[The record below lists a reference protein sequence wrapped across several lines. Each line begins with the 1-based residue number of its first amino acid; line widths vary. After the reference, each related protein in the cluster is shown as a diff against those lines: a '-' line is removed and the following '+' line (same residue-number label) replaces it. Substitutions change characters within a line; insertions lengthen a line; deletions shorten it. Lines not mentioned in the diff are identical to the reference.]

1 MLEERR
7 LLKELT
13 EGSEFSFNALYN
25 LWASRLYHFAFSYL
39 KSDSA
44 AKDVVQETF
53 VKIWSNRTSINPD
66 ASFKAYL
73 FTISYHYLLKELRR
87 QLNHPQMEDYLDF
100 KKDLISTDNV
110 EAKYDFDL
118 FLKELE
124 VAKQKLT
131 PRQREIFVL
140 NKEYNLSVTEIA
152 SRLSITEQV
161 VRNQLSA
168 ALKVLRNELS
178 NYSYLFILFTI
189 YF

>member
-1 MLEERR
+1 M
-7 LLKELT
+7 
-13 EGSEFSFNALYN
+13 
-25 LWASRLYHFAFSYL
+25 
-39 KSDSA
+39 
-44 AKDVVQETF
+44 
-53 VKIWSNRTSINPD
+53 
-66 ASFKAYL
+66 
-73 FTISYHYLLKELRR
+73 
-87 QLNHPQMEDYLDF
+87 DF
-100 KKDLISTDNV
+100 KKELISTDNV

>member
-1 MLEERR
+1 
-7 LLKELT
+7 
-13 EGSEFSFNALYN
+13 
-25 LWASRLYHFAFSYL
+25 
-39 KSDSA
+39 
-44 AKDVVQETF
+44 
-53 VKIWSNRTSINPD
+53 
-66 ASFKAYL
+66 
-73 FTISYHYLLKELRR
+73 
-87 QLNHPQMEDYLDF
+87 MEDYLDF
-100 KKDLISTDNV
+100 KKELISTDNV

>member
-1 MLEERR
+1 MLEEKR

-13 EGSEFSFNALYN
+13 EGSECSFNALYT
-25 LWASRLYHFAFSYL
+25 LWASRLYHFAFSFL

-53 VKIWSNRTSINPD
+53 VKIWTNRESINLD
-66 ASFKAYL
+66 TSFKAYL
-73 FTISYHYLLKELRR
+73 FTISYHFLLKELRR
-87 QLNHPQMEDYLDF
+87 QLNHPQMDSYLEVKQELVATD
-100 KKDLISTDNV
+100 DL

-124 VAKQKLT
+124 LAKQKLT
-131 PRQREIFVL
+131 PRQREIFIL
-140 NKEYNLSVTEIA
+140 NKEYNLSITAIA
-152 SRLSITEQV
+152 SQLSITEQV

-168 ALKVLRNELS
+168 ALKLLRSELS

-189 YF
+189 HF

>member
-1 MLEERR
+1 MLDEKK
-7 LLKELT
+7 LLKDLT
-13 EGSEFSFNALYN
+13 EGSELSFNALYN
-25 LWASRLYHFAFSYL
+25 LWVARLYRFVFSYL

-53 VKIWSNRTSINPD
+53 VKIWTNRASINPD
-66 ASFKAYL
+66 TSFKAYL

-87 QLNHPQMEDYLDF
+87 QLNHPQMENYLEI
-100 KKDLISTDNV
+100 KKGIVSAEDI

-124 VAKQKLT
+124 TAKQKLT
-131 PRQREIFVL
+131 SRQREIFVL
-140 NKEYNLSVTEIA
+140 NKEYNLSIAEIA
-152 SRLSITEQV
+152 IQLSITEQV

-168 ALKVLRNELS
+168 ALKVLRRELS

>member
-1 MLEERR
+1 
-7 LLKELT
+7 
-13 EGSEFSFNALYN
+13 
-25 LWASRLYHFAFSYL
+25 
-39 KSDSA
+39 
-44 AKDVVQETF
+44 
-53 VKIWSNRTSINPD
+53 
-66 ASFKAYL
+66 
-73 FTISYHYLLKELRR
+73 
-87 QLNHPQMEDYLDF
+87 MEDYLDF
-100 KKDLISTDNV
+100 KKELISTDNV

-168 ALKVLRNELS
+168 ALKLLRSELS

-189 YF
+189 HF

>member
-1 MLEERR
+1 
-7 LLKELT
+7 
-13 EGSEFSFNALYN
+13 
-25 LWASRLYHFAFSYL
+25 
-39 KSDSA
+39 
-44 AKDVVQETF
+44 
-53 VKIWSNRTSINPD
+53 
-66 ASFKAYL
+66 
-73 FTISYHYLLKELRR
+73 
-87 QLNHPQMEDYLDF
+87 MEDYLDF

>member
-1 MLEERR
+1 
-7 LLKELT
+7 
-13 EGSEFSFNALYN
+13 
-25 LWASRLYHFAFSYL
+25 
-39 KSDSA
+39 
-44 AKDVVQETF
+44 
-53 VKIWSNRTSINPD
+53 
-66 ASFKAYL
+66 
-73 FTISYHYLLKELRR
+73 
-87 QLNHPQMEDYLDF
+87 MEDYLDF
-100 KKDLISTDNV
+100 KKELISTDNV

-189 YF
+189 YFWKYVL

>member
-1 MLEERR
+1 
-7 LLKELT
+7 
-13 EGSEFSFNALYN
+13 
-25 LWASRLYHFAFSYL
+25 
-39 KSDSA
+39 
-44 AKDVVQETF
+44 
-53 VKIWSNRTSINPD
+53 
-66 ASFKAYL
+66 
-73 FTISYHYLLKELRR
+73 
-87 QLNHPQMEDYLDF
+87 MEDYLDF
-100 KKDLISTDNV
+100 KKELISTDDV

-124 VAKQKLT
+124 AAKQKLT

>member
-1 MLEERR
+1 M
-7 LLKELT
+7 
-13 EGSEFSFNALYN
+13 
-25 LWASRLYHFAFSYL
+25 

-53 VKIWSNRTSINPD
+53 VKIWTNRENINPD
-66 ASFKAYL
+66 SSFKAYL
-73 FTISYHYLLKELRR
+73 FTISYHFLLKELRR
-87 QLNHPQMEDYLDF
+87 QLNHPQMENFLEI
-100 KKDLISTDNV
+100 KKELVSAENI

-178 NYSYLFILFTI
+178 SYSYLFILFTI

>member
-13 EGSEFSFNALYN
+13 EGSELSFNTLYN
-25 LWASRLYHFAFSYL
+25 LWASRLYCFAFSYL

-53 VKIWSNRTSINPD
+53 VKIWTNRAGINPD
-66 ASFKAYL
+66 TSFKAYL
-73 FTISYHYLLKELRR
+73 FTISYHFLLKELRR
-87 QLNHPQMEDYLDF
+87 QLNHPQMEHYLDF
-100 KKDLISTDNV
+100 KKDIISTDDI

-124 VAKQKLT
+124 IAKLKLT

-140 NKEYNLSVTEIA
+140 NKEYGLSIAEIA

-168 ALKVLRNELS
+168 ALKLLRSELS
-178 NYSYLFILFTI
+178 NNSYLFILFTI
-189 YF
+189 CF

>member
-1 MLEERR
+1 MLEERK

-13 EGSEFSFNALYN
+13 EGSESSFNALYN
-25 LWASRLYHFAFSYL
+25 LWGARLYRFAFSYL

-53 VKIWSNRTSINPD
+53 VKIWTNRAGINPD
-66 ASFKAYL
+66 TSFKAYL
-73 FTISYHYLLKELRR
+73 FTISYHFLLKELRR
-87 QLNHPQMEDYLDF
+87 QLNHPQMENYLEI
-100 KKDLISTDNV
+100 KKEVVSAEDV

-124 VAKQKLT
+124 TAKQKLT
-131 PRQREIFVL
+131 PRQKEIFTL
-140 NKEYNLSVTEIA
+140 NKEYNLSITEIA

-168 ALKVLRNELS
+168 ALKVLRRELS

>member
-7 LLKELT
+7 LLKELI

-73 FTISYHYLLKELRR
+73 FTISYHFLLKELRR

-100 KKDLISTDNV
+100 KKELISTDNV

-118 FLKELE
+118 F
-124 VAKQKLT
+124 
-131 PRQREIFVL
+131 
-140 NKEYNLSVTEIA
+140 
-152 SRLSITEQV
+152 
-161 VRNQLSA
+161 
-168 ALKVLRNELS
+168 
-178 NYSYLFILFTI
+178 
-189 YF
+189 

>member
-1 MLEERR
+1 
-7 LLKELT
+7 
-13 EGSEFSFNALYN
+13 
-25 LWASRLYHFAFSYL
+25 
-39 KSDSA
+39 
-44 AKDVVQETF
+44 
-53 VKIWSNRTSINPD
+53 
-66 ASFKAYL
+66 
-73 FTISYHYLLKELRR
+73 
-87 QLNHPQMEDYLDF
+87 LDF
-100 KKDLISTDNV
+100 KKELISTDDV

>member
-1 MLEERR
+1 MLEEKR

-25 LWASRLYHFAFSYL
+25 LWASRLYRFVFSYL

-53 VKIWSNRTSINPD
+53 VKIWTNRASINLD
-66 ASFKAYL
+66 TSFKAYL
-73 FTISYHYLLKELRR
+73 FTISYHFLLKELLR
-87 QLNHPQMEDYLDF
+87 QLNHPQMENYLDF
-100 KKDLISTDNV
+100 KKGLASAEDI
-110 EAKYDFDL
+110 EAKYDFEL
-118 FLKELE
+118 FMKELE

-131 PRQREIFVL
+131 PRQKEIFIL
-140 NKEYNLSVTEIA
+140 NKEYNLSITEIA

-189 YF
+189 HF

>member
-1 MLEERR
+1 M
-7 LLKELT
+7 
-13 EGSEFSFNALYN
+13 
-25 LWASRLYHFAFSYL
+25 
-39 KSDSA
+39 
-44 AKDVVQETF
+44 
-53 VKIWSNRTSINPD
+53 
-66 ASFKAYL
+66 
-73 FTISYHYLLKELRR
+73 KELRR

-100 KKDLISTDNV
+100 KKELISTDNV

>member
-1 MLEERR
+1 MLEEWR

-13 EGSEFSFNALYN
+13 EGSKLSFNTLYN
-25 LWASRLYHFAFSYL
+25 RWAPRLYHFAFSYL

-53 VKIWSNRTSINPD
+53 VKIWTNRENINPNS
-66 ASFKAYL
+66 SFKAYL
-73 FTISYHYLLKELRR
+73 FTISYHFLLKELRR
-87 QLNHPQMEDYLDF
+87 QLNHPQMEDYLDL
-100 KKDLISTDNV
+100 KKELISTDNI
-110 EAKYDFDL
+110 ETKYDFDL

-168 ALKVLRNELS
+168 VLKFLRSELS
-178 NYSYLFILFTI
+178 NYSHLFILFI
-189 YF
+189 IHC

>member
-1 MLEERR
+1 MLEEKR

-13 EGSEFSFNALYN
+13 EGSEHSFNALYN
-25 LWASRLYHFAFSYL
+25 LWGSRLYRFAFSYL

-53 VKIWSNRTSINPD
+53 VKIWTNRASINPET
-66 ASFKAYL
+66 SFKAYL
-73 FTISYHYLLKELRR
+73 FTISYHFLLKELRR
-87 QLNHPQMEDYLDF
+87 QLNHPQMGNYLEI
-100 KKDLISTDNV
+100 KKEFISTEDI

-118 FLKELE
+118 FLNDLE
-124 VAKQKLT
+124 SAKLKLT
-131 PRQREIFVL
+131 PRQKEIFVL
-140 NKEYNLSVTEIA
+140 NKEYNLSVAEIA
-152 SRLSITEQV
+152 SKLSITEQV

-189 YF
+189 HF

>member
-1 MLEERR
+1 MFEERR
-7 LLKELT
+7 LLKELI
-13 EGSEFSFNALYN
+13 EGSESSFNALYN

-53 VKIWSNRTSINPD
+53 VKIWTNRAGINPNT
-66 ASFKAYL
+66 SFKAYL
-73 FTISYHYLLKELRR
+73 FTISYHFLLKELRR
-87 QLNHPQMEDYLDF
+87 QLNHPQMENYLEL
-100 KKDLISTDNV
+100 KKELISAEDI

-124 VAKQKLT
+124 VAKQKLP
-131 PRQREIFVL
+131 PRQKEIFIL
-140 NKEYNLSVTEIA
+140 NKEYNIPIAEIA

-189 YF
+189 HF

>member
-7 LLKELT
+7 LLKELA
-13 EGSEFSFNALYN
+13 EGSELSFNTLYN
-25 LWASRLYHFAFSYL
+25 LWASRLYYFAFSYL

-44 AKDVVQETF
+44 SKDVVQETF
-53 VKIWSNRTSINPD
+53 VKIWLNRENINPS

-73 FTISYHYLLKELRR
+73 FTISYHFLLKELRR
-87 QLNHPQMEDYLDF
+87 QMNHPQMENYLEM
-100 KKDLISTDNV
+100 KKEAISTDDI

-124 VAKQKLT
+124 SAKQKLT

-140 NKEYNLSVTEIA
+140 NKEYNLSVAEIA
-152 SRLSITEQV
+152 TKLSITEQV

-168 ALKVLRNELS
+168 SLKLLRNELS
-178 NYSYLFILFTI
+178 NYSYLFLLFTI
-189 YF
+189 RF

>member
-73 FTISYHYLLKELRR
+73 FTISYHFLLKELRR

-100 KKDLISTDNV
+100 KKELISTDNV

-124 VAKQKLT
+124 VAK
-131 PRQREIFVL
+131 QREIFVL

>member
-1 MLEERR
+1 MQ
-7 LLKELT
+7 
-13 EGSEFSFNALYN
+13 
-25 LWASRLYHFAFSYL
+25 
-39 KSDSA
+39 

-53 VKIWSNRTSINPD
+53 VKIWSNRTGINPD

-73 FTISYHYLLKELRR
+73 FTISYHFLLKELRR

-140 NKEYNLSVTEIA
+140 IRNIIFPLPEIA

-168 ALKVLRNELS
+168 ALKVLHT
-178 NYSYLFILFTI
+178 NYPTILFIYTFHDLFLKI
-189 YF
+189 CFIACRSVCYKFNLSGYYS